1 MAKNDKKQKNEY
13 SKALLIQESALIWI
27 LTIGMLGLA
36 YLCIVQGYV
45 GTIPWLAAM
54 VAFPWTAYGVSQ
66 AMYYRKSEKENTK
79 NGIKFESVMAEVNAL
94 YGSAAQNNTID
105 WSVQSSEDQSGLN
118 TTTSTSNS
126 INLNYGI

>member
-94 YGSAAQNNTID
+94 YGSAAQTNTID

-118 TTTSTSNS
+118 TTTNTSNS
-126 INLNYGI
+126 INLDYGI

>member
-45 GTIPWLAAM
+45 GTIPWLATM

-94 YGSAAQNNTID
+94 YGSAAQTNTID

-118 TTTSTSNS
+118 TTTNTSNS
-126 INLNYGI
+126 INLDYGI

>member
-45 GTIPWLAAM
+45 GTIPWLATM

-118 TTTSTSNS
+118 TTTNTSNS
-126 INLNYGI
+126 INLDYGI

>member
-1 MAKNDKKQKNEY
+1 MAKSNKQKKEY
-13 SKALLIQESALIWI
+13 SKALLIQESALIWV
-27 LTIGMLGLA
+27 LTIGLLGLA
-36 YLCIVQGYV
+36 YICIIRGYI
-45 GTIPWLAAM
+45 GTLPWLAAM

-118 TTTSTSNS
+118 ITTNTSNS
-126 INLNYGI
+126 INLDYGI

>member
-1 MAKNDKKQKNEY
+1 MAKKDKKQKNEY

-118 TTTSTSNS
+118 TTTNTSNS

>member
-1 MAKNDKKQKNEY
+1 MAKKDKKQKNEY

-105 WSVQSSEDQSGLN
+105 WSVQSSED
-118 TTTSTSNS
+118 
-126 INLNYGI
+126 

>member
-54 VAFPWTAYGVSQ
+54 VAFPWTAYGVS
-66 AMYYRKSEKENTK
+66 
-79 NGIKFESVMAEVNAL
+79 
-94 YGSAAQNNTID
+94 
-105 WSVQSSEDQSGLN
+105 
-118 TTTSTSNS
+118 
-126 INLNYGI
+126 

>member
-45 GTIPWLAAM
+45 GTIPWLATM

-94 YGSAAQNNTID
+94 YGSAAQTNTID

-118 TTTSTSNS
+118 TTTNTSNS

>member
-94 YGSAAQNNTID
+94 YGSAAQTNTID
-105 WSVQSSEDQSGLN
+105 WSVQSIED
-118 TTTSTSNS
+118 
-126 INLNYGI
+126 